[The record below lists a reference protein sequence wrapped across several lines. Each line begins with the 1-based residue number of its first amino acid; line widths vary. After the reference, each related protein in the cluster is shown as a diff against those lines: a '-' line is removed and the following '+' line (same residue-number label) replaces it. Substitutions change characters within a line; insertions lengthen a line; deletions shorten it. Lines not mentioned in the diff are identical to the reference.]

1 MLIVDYLKEAIKMF
15 YKVLSNDKKRHKK
28 SQFLKIETSQFDLV
42 SKILKQ
48 LHFIFLSNVEQK
60 DLMR

>member
-28 SQFLKIETSQFDLV
+28 ILV
-42 SKILKQ
+42 FK
-48 LHFIFLSNVEQK
+48 N
-60 DLMR
+60 